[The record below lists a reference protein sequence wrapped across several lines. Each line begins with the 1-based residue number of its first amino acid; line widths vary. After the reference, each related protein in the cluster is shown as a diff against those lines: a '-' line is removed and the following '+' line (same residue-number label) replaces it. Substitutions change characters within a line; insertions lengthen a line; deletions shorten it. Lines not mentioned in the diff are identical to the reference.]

1 MKILA
6 ALLLVVL
13 LLLQYR
19 LWFGDGNFIKVW
31 QLKQAIADQQT
42 ENQRLNE
49 RNRALEAEVRD
60 LKEGVAAIEERAR
73 TELGMIK
80 DGETFYQVVEE

>member
-1 MKILA
+1 MRTLIA
-6 ALLLVVL
+6 TLLVVFV
-13 LLLQYR
+13 LLQYR
-19 LWFGDGNFIKVW
+19 LWFGDSSLVKVW
-31 QLKQAIADQQT
+31 QLKQALAEQQN
-42 ENQRLNE
+42 ENQRLSE

-73 TELGMIK
+73 TELGMIR

>member
-1 MKILA
+1 MKALL
-6 ALLLVVL
+6 ALLLVVFI
-13 LLLQYR
+13 LLQYR
-19 LWFGDGNFIKVW
+19 LWLGDGSAIKVW
-31 QLKQAIADQQT
+31 QLKQAIVRQQQ
-42 ENQRLNE
+42 ENHQLSE

-73 TELGMIK
+73 MELGMIR

>member
-1 MKILA
+1 MKALL
-6 ALLLVVL
+6 ALLLVIFA
-13 LLLQYR
+13 LLQYR
-19 LWFGDGNFIKVW
+19 LWFGDGSFIKVW
-31 QLKQAIADQQT
+31 QLKQAIVEQQN
-42 ENQRLNE
+42 ENQQLGE

-73 TELGMIK
+73 TELGMIR

>member
-1 MKILA
+1 MKTLV
-6 ALLLVVL
+6 ALLLVIFV
-13 LLLQYR
+13 LLQYR
-19 LWFGDGNFIKVW
+19 LWLGDGSLVKVW
-31 QLKQAIADQQT
+31 QLKQAIARQQE
-42 ENQRLNE
+42 ENQQLTE

-73 TELGMIK
+73 TELGMIR

>member
-19 LWFGDGNFIKVW
+19 LWFGDGNLIKVW

>member
-1 MKILA
+1 MRMFA

-19 LWFGDGNFIKVW
+19 LWFGDGSLIKVW
-31 QLKQAIADQQT
+31 QLKQAITRQQD
-42 ENQRLNE
+42 ENHQLTE

-73 TELGMIK
+73 TELGMIR